1 MFSQLGTIF
10 STANLGEY
18 AYLSGIVTFLDGIVI
33 PATVTLLAAAA
44 IMIIVIAVA
53 LAKADSPDKAEEMKK
68 RLIGLMVTVLV
79 VIFLIW
85 TLGYVL
91 SNFSTIMNTF
101 RSIFNFS

>member
-1 MFSQLGTIF
+1 MYSQLGTIF

-18 AYLSGIVTFLDGIVI
+18 SYLSGIVTFLDSIVI
-33 PATVTLLAAAA
+33 PATVTLLVAAA
-44 IMIIVIAVA
+44 IMSIIIAVA

-68 RLIGLMVTVLV
+68 RLIGLFVTVII

-85 TLGYVL
+85 VLGYVL

-101 RSIFNFS
+101 RSIFKFS